1 MAHGAHRT
9 DAEILLF
16 LDADLIGLRA
26 SQVDEMLAPML
37 REQSPADMTLGLF
50 GAVRGGPLGWW
61 LSWCH
66 RATPSITGQ
75 RAIRRDLFLSTP
87 GLTRSRFGVEAAI
100 TKWVQSDPELRVD
113 YVYLHSVTHPIKEEK
128 LGLIRG
134 SRNRMR
140 MYRDIGQTLFADV
153 ARQQAALRREKALRW
168 LERLTKIKCGSRSH
182 FLGSWRSWRRSL
194 ARRGAAS
201 TPTASCCCRAA
212 GWSAARR
219 YSSRSGCS
227 AWRACRRPIP
237 LATWPIILCPG
248 EIHCPRFAG
257 RPPRKCDSYFGAR
270 YLSRL
275 ASTRSKP
282 RAMARLVKIS
292 LARRTRPLL
301 P

>member
-1 MAHGAHRT
+1 MAFNFGPHSPMNFEKPRVAAIVPAYNEADRVVAVLDTIAAASGIDEVFVRGPTVAATDTAAQVAVFVAARSPNLPPVRLLELTQNIGKGGAMAHGAHHT

-37 REQSPADMTLGLF
+37 REKSPADMTLGLF

-100 TKWVQSDPELRVD
+100 TKWVMADPELKVD

-140 MYRDIGQTLFADV
+140 MYRGHRPNPVCGCGAPADGPAPRKGV
-153 ARQQAALRREKALRW
+153 ALAGTPDQV
-168 LERLTKIKCGSRSH
+168 KCGSRS
-182 FLGSWRSWRRSL
+182 L
-194 ARRGAAS
+194 
-201 TPTASCCCRAA
+201 
-212 GWSAARR
+212 
-219 YSSRSGCS
+219 
-227 AWRACRRPIP
+227 
-237 LATWPIILCPG
+237 
-248 EIHCPRFAG
+248 
-257 RPPRKCDSYFGAR
+257 
-270 YLSRL
+270 
-275 ASTRSKP
+275 
-282 RAMARLVKIS
+282 
-292 LARRTRPLL
+292 
-301 P
+301 